1 MQSIPSSSS
10 SSSFKFSSSSSSSS
24 SSGSAMSGSASEL
37 SSNSSVSSSSS
48 TSVSPGMVTTATIG
62 EDVRKL
68 LSTMEHGTIRDAVA
82 RGDADT
88 VTVYGKMLK
97 YLTVPTI
104 KNCLAIALKSLDTL
118 AHECDSSEQQ
128 YKTTL
133 ALLDIYTELMHAIS
147 EKDFASI
154 AFPFLLYRPVIA
166 LVIDSGASPS
176 ALVEKYRKL
185 WAFVEDKD
193 LEQFYISDT
202 DSIYGKKEYL
212 WTINDVGLQLIGL
225 LESGDADSIR
235 DIGSLFDAMG
245 MSDESSFF
253 EQWVVVGEYP
263 SGYVKFFLD
272 ILKAGNEAA
281 IDAYVELISNSP
293 NPKKDDYLRYIA
305 AAKSQYRLF
314 CLTASLP
321 ATADDYAHKE
331 KKSSKS

>member
-1 MQSIPSSSS
+1 MLSIPSA
-10 SSSFKFSSSSSSSS
+10 SSSFSSSSSS

-37 SSNSSVSSSSS
+37 SSSSLS
-48 TSVSPGMVTTATIG
+48 TGMVTTVTLD
-62 EDVRKL
+62 EDAQKL

-118 AHECDSSEQQ
+118 AHECESSELQ
-128 YKTTL
+128 YQTTL
-133 ALLDIYTELMHAIS
+133 ALLDIYTDLMHALP

-154 AFPFLLYRPVIA
+154 AFPFLLYRPVIP
-166 LVIDSGASPS
+166 LVTDSGASPS
-176 ALVEKYRKL
+176 ALVEKYREL

-235 DIGSLFDAMG
+235 DIGSLFDVMG
-245 MSDESSFF
+245 MSAESSFF
-253 EQWVVVGEYP
+253 EQWVVDGEYP

-272 ILKAGNEAA
+272 TLKAGNEAA

-293 NPKKDDYLRYIA
+293 NPKTADYLTYIA

-321 ATADDYAHKE
+321 ATADDCAHKE
-331 KKSSKS
+331 KKSRKS